1 MLEYGISSSLL
12 AIIGVLLFFLKLLK
26 DKKKFK
32 IVFSWRKK
40 TSTKSVELK
49 FSSKSNL

>member
-12 AIIGVLLFFLKLLK
+12 ATIGVLLFILKLLK
-26 DKKKFK
+26 GKKKFK
-32 IVFSWRKK
+32 VDISWRKK

-49 FSSKSNL
+49 FSSKRSL